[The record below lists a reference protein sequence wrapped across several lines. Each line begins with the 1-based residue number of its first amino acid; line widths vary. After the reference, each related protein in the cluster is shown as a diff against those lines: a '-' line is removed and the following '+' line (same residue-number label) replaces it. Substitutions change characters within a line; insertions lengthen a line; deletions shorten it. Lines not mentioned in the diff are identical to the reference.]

1 MLSEHDWCSFFLWN
15 NVNWWVDHKK
25 TRNNFDFKVQ
35 KTVWRSHMLDVC
47 VICKEG
53 GRKKS
58 EARQEH
64 LSVLRP
70 VWWGVVLVCSRP
82 TQKSAGPVNLAQ
94 LCCLFGLTQRS
105 PRALAAARWKQL
117 LSCSKKSVTN
127 IYHGG
132 NAKAWPSAS
141 QTAAIK
147 FAAHSWISRP
157 FKLCKIYALPLLM
170 RSCCQ
175 RLLAIYPVNVW
186 ISRSHSSESCAVI

>member
-1 MLSEHDWCSFFLWN
+1 MLSKHVWRSFFLWN

-35 KTVWRSHMLDVC
+35 KTVWRSHMLDVR

-105 PRALAAARWKQL
+105 PR
-117 LSCSKKSVTN
+117 
-127 IYHGG
+127 GFG
-132 NAKAWPSAS
+132 
-141 QTAAIK
+141 
-147 FAAHSWISRP
+147 
-157 FKLCKIYALPLLM
+157 
-170 RSCCQ
+170 
-175 RLLAIYPVNVW
+175 
-186 ISRSHSSESCAVI
+186 SRSLKAAFVLQQEICYKYLPWGECKGLALGQPDCGYKIRCTFLN